1 LRRYETIFIT
11 LPELSEEDHSE
22 LQEKLQSILTQWNG
36 ELIKLDD
43 WGVRKLGYEI
53 RKNGRGRYFLLDY
66 AADSTLVREIE
77 RNFLYNERVLKFQTV
92 KVSDHLSAEI
102 IKTLKEE
109 ALAQK
114 APKAGEPNPPQ
125 EESKNVEPPKPLQ
138 SEEGKET

>member
-1 LRRYETIFIT
+1 MRRYETIFIT
-11 LPELSEEDHSE
+11 LPELSEEDYSE
-22 LQEKLQSILTQWNG
+22 LKEKLQAIMTQWKG

-53 RKNGRGRYFLLDY
+53 RKAGRGRYFLLDY

-92 KVSDHLSAEI
+92 KISDHLSIEN
-102 IKTLKEE
+102 IKTLQEE

-114 APKAGEPNPPQ
+114 TTKAAEPIPPQ
-125 EESKNVEPPKPLQ
+125 EEMKNAEPPRPIL

>member
-1 LRRYETIFIT
+1 MRRYETIFIT
-11 LPELSEEDHSE
+11 LPELTEEDHAE
-22 LQEKLQSILTQWNG
+22 LKEKVQSILTQWKG

-43 WGVRKLGYEI
+43 WGVRKLGYAI

-92 KVSDHLSAEI
+92 KISDHLSSEN

-114 APKAGEPNPPQ
+114 ATKAPEPAPPQ
-125 EESKNVEPPKPLQ
+125 EEIRTPEPAQPLQ

>member
-1 LRRYETIFIT
+1 VRRYETIFIT
-11 LPELSEEDHSE
+11 LPELSEEDHTE
-22 LQEKLQSILTQWNG
+22 LKEKLQSIMTQWNG

-53 RKNGRGRYFLLDY
+53 RKTGRGRYFLLDY

-92 KVSDHLSAEI
+92 KTSDHISMEN
-102 IKTLKEE
+102 IKTLQEE
-109 ALAQK
+109 TLAQK
-114 APKAGEPNPPQ
+114 TAKAGEPTPPQ
-125 EESKNVEPPKPLQ
+125 EEIKNAEPPQPIQ

>member
-1 LRRYETIFIT
+1 MRRYETIFIT

-22 LQEKLQSILTQWNG
+22 LKEKLQSIMTQRNG

-43 WGVRKLGYEI
+43 WGVRKLGYAI
-53 RKNGRGRYFLLDY
+53 RKTGRGRYFLLDY

-77 RNFLYNERVLKFQTV
+77 RNFLYNERILKFQTV
-92 KVSDHLSAEI
+92 KLSNHISVET

-114 APKAGEPNPPQ
+114 ATKAAEPTPPPEEIKNAEPPQ
-125 EESKNVEPPKPLQ
+125 PLQ

>member
-1 LRRYETIFIT
+1 MRRYETIFIT
-11 LPELSEEDHSE
+11 LPELSEEDHTE
-22 LQEKLQSILTQWNG
+22 LKEKLQSIMTQWNG

-53 RKNGRGRYFLLDY
+53 RKTGRGRYFLLDY
-66 AADSTLVREIE
+66 AADSNLVREIE

-92 KVSDHLSAEI
+92 KTSNHLSIEN

-114 APKAGEPNPPQ
+114 TAKAGEPTPPQ
-125 EESKNVEPPKPLQ
+125 EEIKKAEPPQPIQ

>member
-11 LPELSEEDHSE
+11 LPELTEEDHAE
-22 LQEKLQSILTQWNG
+22 LKEKLQSIMSQWKG

-53 RKNGRGRYFLLDY
+53 RRTGRGRYFLLDY

-77 RNFLYNERVLKFQTV
+77 RNFLYNEQVLKFQTV
-92 KVSDHLSAEI
+92 KISDHLSSET

-114 APKAGEPNPPQ
+114 ATKAAEPIPPQ
-125 EESKNVEPPKPLQ
+125 EEIKNAEPPQPLQ